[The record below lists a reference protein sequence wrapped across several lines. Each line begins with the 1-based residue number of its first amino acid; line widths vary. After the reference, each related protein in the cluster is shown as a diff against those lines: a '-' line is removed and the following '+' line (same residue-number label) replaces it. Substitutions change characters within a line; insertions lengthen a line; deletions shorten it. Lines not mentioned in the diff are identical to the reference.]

1 MRDELTPAEQDT
13 LLTSRPV
20 ADKMLTQWDASRDSA
35 THNVRRGV
43 RMWQQIRKE
52 TIDRQ
57 SMKKMRLYQTVAWAA
72 SLLLLFGISGAAYFL
87 MQREAPTSYYTISTG
102 IQTIDNIELP
112 DGTTIQLGSG
122 TKLTYP
128 AVFAGNTREITLDGQ
143 AFMQV
148 VPDAQKPFVVHTT
161 QMDVEV
167 LGTSFEV
174 FAYNHEENMETILLN
189 GKVKVNFPAAGK
201 EAFELTADDKIAYH
215 KSENK
220 VVRSKVNAE
229 NYTSWRKGVLS
240 FENEKLSMIVPRLEQ
255 WYGRKIYLEKE
266 LGESYKFTF
275 KVRDEPLDR
284 ILYIMG
290 ESSPVRYSQL
300 EGGDYTLFLK

>member
-1 MRDELTPAEQDT
+1 
-13 LLTSRPV
+13 
-20 ADKMLTQWDASRDSA
+20 
-35 THNVRRGV
+35 
-43 RMWQQIRKE
+43 
-52 TIDRQ
+52 
-57 SMKKMRLYQTVAWAA
+57 
-72 SLLLLFGISGAAYFL
+72 
-87 MQREAPTSYYTISTG
+87 
-102 IQTIDNIELP
+102 
-112 DGTTIQLGSG
+112 
-122 TKLTYP
+122 
-128 AVFAGNTREITLDGQ
+128 
-143 AFMQV
+143 
-148 VPDAQKPFVVHTT
+148 
-161 QMDVEV
+161 
-167 LGTSFEV
+167 
-174 FAYNHEENMETILLN
+174 AYNHEENMETILLN